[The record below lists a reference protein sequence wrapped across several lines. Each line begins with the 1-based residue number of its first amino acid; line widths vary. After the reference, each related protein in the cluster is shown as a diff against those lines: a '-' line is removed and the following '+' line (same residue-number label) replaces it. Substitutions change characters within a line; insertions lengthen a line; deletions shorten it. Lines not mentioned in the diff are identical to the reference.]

1 MTTHTLLRFV
11 TATLF
16 ALPLVFAGL
25 PQCSEPSDTGAEY
38 DYIVVGAGAGGGPVA
53 ARLAEN
59 GYSVLLLDAGHDP
72 NNLNTTIPL
81 YFVRAAEDPQLDLNY
96 TLNEYPP
103 DFPVKKDNQWYPRAR
118 GIGGSTLHNVLINII
133 AATRP
138 DFDGLAA
145 MFNDPTW
152 SRDHMQ
158 EIFKR
163 IEHNLNSS
171 LPLPSEHGFGG
182 WLKTSFS
189 PSLDTLDPKYLDEQI
204 LALVA
209 GRTSD
214 SPPIL
219 DINSRAGDNAA
230 GATQVSY
237 TIDENHN
244 RSSVRER
251 LLDVRY
257 NNPGKLNFAMDT
269 LVTKVL
275 LCSNTEGV
283 PTAYGVEYT
292 PDAALPVALNF
303 QGKSDLQ
310 TKTVRAKRE
319 VIVSAGTFQS
329 PQLLMLSGI
338 GDRSHLEEHGI
349 ETVVNLPGVGANLQD
364 HDEVAVIWRMK
375 QNFSLFNGCT
385 FGSDPEQDPCL
396 KAWRDEGRAN
406 IYSFGAALQAF
417 TYKSNS
423 EYEDPDMLTYVATG
437 YFPGFIRGF
446 PELLTSPQNHNAV
459 TAVNLKVRPS
469 SRGTVRL
476 TGSHPQDLLSINKMH
491 FQAERGPQDVRD
503 LKEGLK
509 RSRKI
514 MNSPSIKPFIE
525 EEVFPGKQAASDEA
539 IEKHVYE
546 NIFGHHACCTN
557 PIGVDDDENAV
568 LDGNFKVRG
577 VKNLRVVDASSWPVV
592 PGYFVTTPIYMMS
605 EKAADVILKEAPPLR
620 YAFNVQSDDLR
631 PQMSF

>member
-1 MTTHTLLRFV
+1 MHSLWTFFTV
-11 TATLF
+11 IIF
-16 ALPLVFAGL
+16 ALPLVSAEL
-25 PQCSEPSDTGAEY
+25 PQCDKSSDTGAEY
-38 DYIVVGAGAGGGPVA
+38 DYVVVGAGAGGGPVA

-59 GYSVLLLDAGHDP
+59 GYS
-72 NNLNTTIPL
+72 
-81 YFVRAAEDPQLDLNY
+81 DPQLDLNY
-96 TLNEYPP
+96 TLNEYPS
-103 DFPVKKDNQWYPRAR
+103 DFPIQKNDQWYPRAR
-118 GIGGSTLHNVLINII
+118 GIGGSTLHNALINII

-138 DFDGLAA
+138 DFDGLAS

-152 SRDHMQ
+152 SRDNMQ

-163 IEHNLNSS
+163 IEHNTNLG
-171 LPLPSEHGFGG
+171 LPLPLEHGFGG
-182 WLKTSFS
+182 WLKTSLN
-189 PSLDTLDPKYLDEQI
+189 PILDVLNPKYLDAQT
-204 LALVA
+204 LAFAA
-209 GRTSD
+209 GLIAD
-214 SPPIL
+214 APPIL
-219 DINSRAGDNAA
+219 DLNSRVGDNAA
-230 GATQVSY
+230 GGTLVSY
-237 TIDENHN
+237 TIDEHHN

-251 LLDVRY
+251 LLDVR
-257 NNPGKLNFAMDT
+257 NKNPGKLDFAMDT

-275 LCSNTEGV
+275 LCNGTEGV
-283 PTAYGVEYT
+283 PTAYGVEYA

-310 TKTVRAKRE
+310 TKTVIAKRE

-338 GDRSHLEEHGI
+338 GDRSHLEQHGI
-349 ETVVNLPGVGANLQD
+349 ETVVNLPGVGTNLQD
-364 HDEVAVIWRMK
+364 HDEIAVIWRMK
-375 QNFSLFNGCT
+375 QNFSLLNGCT
-385 FGSDPEQDPCL
+385 FGSDPDQDPCL

-406 IYSFGAALQAF
+406 VYSFGPAFQAF
-417 TYKSNS
+417 TFKSNP
-423 EYEDPDMLTYVATG
+423 EYRDPDMITYVAPG
-437 YFPGFIRGF
+437 FFPGFVRGF

-503 LKEGLK
+503 LREGVK
-509 RSRKI
+509 KARKI
-514 MNSPSIKPFIE
+514 MNSLLIKPFIQ
-525 EEVFPGKQAASDEA
+525 EEVFPGEQAASDEA

-557 PIGVDDDENAV
+557 PMGVDGDENAV

-605 EKAADVILKEAPPLR
+605 EKAADVILKEAK
-620 YAFNVQSDDLR
+620 
-631 PQMSF
+631 